1 MGMLA
6 SQIGLEGG
14 MLGAALLGAPMV
26 IALYAARRTARQ

>member
-1 MGMLA
+1 MGVLA

-26 IALYAARRTARQ
+26 VALYAARRMAQG